1 MTSLSI
7 CNPIP
12 LTRNDSH
19 HPVLYLDGNA
29 SLFDLYTC
37 AQQRIGA
44 ARNLVE
50 ILDCAVE
57 PRDITHIRE
66 AIGLLLS
73 DGHDVLRALGDRALV
88 LDTPDASRPVHG

>member
-1 MTSLSI
+1 MTSLSLSK
-7 CNPIP
+7 PIP
-12 LTRNDSH
+12 LTLNDPPHTGAVSGCQCITSCALH
-19 HPVLYLDGNA
+19 LHPTA
-29 SLFDLYTC
+29 P
-37 AQQRIGA
+37 GA

-73 DGHDVLRALGDRALV
+73 DGYDVLRVLGDRALV
-88 LDTPDASRPVHG
+88 LDARP